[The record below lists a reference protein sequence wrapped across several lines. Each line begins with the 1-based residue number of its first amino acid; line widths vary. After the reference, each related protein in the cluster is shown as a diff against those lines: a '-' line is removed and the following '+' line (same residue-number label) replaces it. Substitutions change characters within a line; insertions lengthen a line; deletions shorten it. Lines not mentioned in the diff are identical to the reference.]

1 MEGRFNYPLKGP
13 IKEGPA
19 DFISRPPF
27 NNESGNLAS
36 PSFPEDEIMNRIKY
50 KAEEMAREF
59 LMEKIPEMRAKRR
72 LKNEKNEKK
81 QDIRETLHRLNT
93 VSRNGTSIA
102 YNENN
107 KRGILMANNKHW
119 GNLPDDPNARG
130 ADGYIDSIVQ
140 NAIDEEERKK
150 KEQEKD
156 KK

>member
-1 MEGRFNYPLKGP
+1 MEGRFDYPLEGP
-13 IKEGPA
+13 IKEGPT

-27 NNESGNLAS
+27 DGGGGNLAS

-50 KAEEMAREF
+50 EAEEMGREF

-81 QDIRETLHRLNT
+81 QDIRKTLHRLGT

-107 KRGILMANNKHW
+107 KKEILMTNDKPW
-119 GNLPDDPNARG
+119 GDLPDDPNARG
-130 ADGYIDSIVQ
+130 ADGYMDSIVQ
-140 NAIDEEERKK
+140 NAIEEEERRK
-150 KEQEKD
+150 KEQEN

>member
-1 MEGRFNYPLKGP
+1 MQMEGRFNYPL
-13 IKEGPA
+13 EGP
-19 DFISRPPF
+19 FK
-27 NNESGNLAS
+27 NESGNFPP

-50 KAEEMAREF
+50 KAEEMVGEF

-81 QDIRETLHRLNT
+81 LDIRKTLHRLDT
-93 VSRNGTSIA
+93 VSRNGTSIP
-102 YNENN
+102 YIEDN
-107 KRGILMANNKHW
+107 KKEILMANNKHW

-150 KEQEKD
+150 KEQEKN